1 MKQFIEKGGNRM
13 IQYYAVIKQNKIEYW
28 KGDHTKR
35 GFLIH
40 TAGLIL
46 PLGTRKPKN
55 VSRET
60 IRQF

>member
-1 MKQFIEKGGNRM
+1 MT
-13 IQYYAVIKQNKIEYW
+13 QYYAVIKSNKVEYW
-28 KGDHTKR
+28 KGDHTKSS
-35 GFLIH
+35 FLIH

-46 PLGTRKPKN
+46 PLGNKKPKK